1 MKSEIQ
7 GSKGL
12 IRELKDKLDITRK
25 EEHEKIRKSFI
36 AECNDDLTDYD
47 ESLNNYCNR
56 MWDIND
62 RFYGPIKFEYFSL
75 FQKFFSVAPI
85 QTLKFPKVYKAIS
98 FSGNSSYKERIQ
110 SIIGGIV
117 FQSVSQSDK
126 SLAGEAGENLTRTIL
141 ESVGLKLNVTY
152 RKQFNNSKGSAT
164 DFVYPYAEDGDIS
177 KVEIFIAAQFSSNDR
192 ARMASSELQKG
203 GERYLVTGNG
213 MDASS
218 KVLKDIGNE
227 IIQDYKSENIKI
239 VAREKGKLVELDRIN
254 KKLSSSI
261 KHKEKISLEDRKAY
275 IEDYII
281 SMKSFAEKLKSRAK

>member
-1 MKSEIQ
+1 M
-7 GSKGL
+7 
-12 IRELKDKLDITRK
+12 
-25 EEHEKIRKSFI
+25 
-36 AECNDDLTDYD
+36 
-47 ESLNNYCNR
+47 
-56 MWDIND
+56 
-62 RFYGPIKFEYFSL
+62 
-75 FQKFFSVAPI
+75 
-85 QTLKFPKVYKAIS
+85 
-98 FSGNSSYKERIQ
+98 
-110 SIIGGIV
+110 
-117 FQSVSQSDK
+117 
-126 SLAGEAGENLTRTIL
+126 
-141 ESVGLKLNVTY
+141 
-152 RKQFNNSKGSAT
+152 
-164 DFVYPYAEDGDIS
+164 
-177 KVEIFIAAQFSSNDR
+177 EIFIAAQFSSNDR